1 MYYGEYYNQTLRLLI
16 GGTSLNV
23 CHSYYINTVCSKVL
37 NSIVLP
43 ILILYNIIAP
53 GDYTSQDAL
62 PVTLDLESPQV
73 FILVTIVDDNVYD
86 GTKIF
91 YATISSQSER
101 VSISEN
107 RTRVIVRDNEGKIRI
122 FLVYNVV

>member
-1 MYYGEYYNQTLRLLI
+1 
-16 GGTSLNV
+16 
-23 CHSYYINTVCSKVL
+23 
-37 NSIVLP
+37 
-43 ILILYNIIAP
+43 LYDIAP

-73 FILVTIVDDNVYD
+73 VVLVTIVDDNVYD

-107 RTRVIVRDNEGKIRI
+107 RTRIVIRDNEGKKIAK
-122 FLVYNVV
+122 